1 MGARRTSTARGRV
14 IRLLAKAKTPL
25 TKQQVADE
33 LGLSMPP
40 VYQALSTLAQEGL
53 VESAGELSSTGGRPA
68 SVFAVRPRG
77 RCFAGISVTAHHL
90 TIALCGLDGVV
101 WAHRRVRHAAFA
113 DAQGPDGARG
123 LVGARELAGTRG
135 PAGAWGP
142 SGAQGPAGARELTG
156 TQGPDG
162 TQEPDG
168 TRWHCAARGLAGTKG
183 HDGIRESIGAQV
195 LAGTRVH
202 STTREPA
209 GVQGLG
215 ALMGEELGRLLAEEG
230 TDSSLLGGACV
241 AVPGVIDPASGD
253 IVQAPVLALGSTPAR
268 ELLGGFWEGLGAEAG
283 GRGAVR
289 PGSHEAQRP
298 GPCGATQPGAH
309 RPARHGTLSDR
320 PEPLLENDACCGG
333 FAECYGSPEL
343 ENLAYLS
350 LEDGV
355 GGAILANG
363 RSFSGVHGRAAEF
376 GHLCVEPGG
385 ARCSCGQRGCL
396 EAYCSKRLL
405 ASDDRDL
412 AAFFARL
419 AEGEPAEL
427 DTWES
432 YAAHLARAVNDIR
445 MTLDCDVVLGGS
457 VAAHLD
463 PWLDSLQRRVAR
475 LDPFGSDGSY
485 LRLSR
490 DSAHAVTHGAALKAL
505 ASFLDRA

>member
-14 IRLLAKAKTPL
+14 IRLLAKTKTPL

-40 VYQALSTLAQEGL
+40 VYQALSALAKEGL

-90 TIALCGLDGVV
+90 TIALCGVDGVV

-113 DAQGPDGARG
+113 DAQGPDGAQG
-123 LVGARELAGTRG
+123 LVGARELT
-135 PAGAWGP
+135 
-142 SGAQGPAGARELTG
+142 
-156 TQGPDG
+156 
-162 TQEPDG
+162 
-168 TRWHCAARGLAGTKG
+168 GTKG
-183 HDGIRESIGAQV
+183 HDGIRESIGARE

-202 STTREPA
+202 STTWEPA

-230 TDSSLLGGACV
+230 TDPSLLGGACV

-283 GRGAVR
+283 GHGTVR
-289 PGSHEAQRP
+289 SGSHEAKRP
-298 GPCGATQPGAH
+298 GPCGATQPGVH
-309 RPARHGTLSDR
+309 RPARPGTLPDR

-363 RSFSGVHGRAAEF
+363 RSFSGTHGRAAEF

-463 PWLDSLQRRVAR
+463 PWLDDLQRRVAQ
-475 LDPFGSDGSY
+475 LDSFGTDGSY

-490 DSAHAVTHGAALKAL
+490 DPAHAVTNGAALKAL

>member
-14 IRLLAKAKTPL
+14 IRLLAKTKTPL

-40 VYQALSTLAQEGL
+40 VYQALSALAQEGL

-123 LVGARELAGTRG
+123 I
-135 PAGAWGP
+135 AGA
-142 SGAQGPAGARELTG
+142 
-156 TQGPDG
+156 
-162 TQEPDG
+162 
-168 TRWHCAARGLAGTKG
+168 
-183 HDGIRESIGAQV
+183 
-195 LAGTRVH
+195 
-202 STTREPA
+202 REPA

-268 ELLGGFWEGLGAEAG
+268 KLLDGFWEGLGAEAG
-283 GRGAVR
+283 GRRTVR
-289 PGSHEAQRP
+289 SGSHEAKRP
-298 GPCGATQPGAH
+298 GPCGATQPGVH
-309 RPARHGTLSDR
+309 RPARPGTLPDR

-363 RSFSGVHGRAAEF
+363 RSFSGTHGRAAEF

-463 PWLDSLQRRVAR
+463 PWLDDLQRRVAQ
-475 LDPFGSDGSY
+475 LDSFGTDGSY
-485 LRLSR
+485 LRLSC
-490 DSAHAVTHGAALKAL
+490 DPAHAVTNGAALKAL